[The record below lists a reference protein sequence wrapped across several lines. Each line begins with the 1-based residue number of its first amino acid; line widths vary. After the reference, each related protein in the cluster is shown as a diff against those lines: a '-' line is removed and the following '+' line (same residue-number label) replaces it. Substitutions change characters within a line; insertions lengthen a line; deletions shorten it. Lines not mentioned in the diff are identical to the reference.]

1 MYIDSIYTQTHLHT
15 NENQLKIL
23 VKYLLTMI
31 CKIMWIKRRQER
43 KIKNLPGRKND
54 DDVDEINYEKMM
66 DANEPRYTQYDLFSS
81 VWAQRMFLND
91 IIELIAG
98 TETDE

>member
-54 DDVDEINYEKMM
+54 DDVDG
-66 DANEPRYTQYDLFSS
+66 NEPRYTQYDLFSS

>member
-31 CKIMWIKRRQER
+31 CKIMWIKRRQAR
-43 KIKNLPGRKND
+43 KKNIPGREND
-54 DDVDEINYEKMM
+54 DDVDEINYWK
-66 DANEPRYTQYDLFSS
+66 DD
-81 VWAQRMFLND
+81 
-91 IIELIAG
+91 G
-98 TETDE
+98 C